1 MKGEKEMS
9 FLDHLEELRKR
20 LIWIVLSIAAGGILM
35 FVFQD
40 SVEEVLSGPRSS
52 DFITYKVLCKASQA
66 AGFDDSLCFTD
77 VDFELQGTTMLANF
91 TAHFMVSII
100 GGIIIAFPFIFYQL
114 WLFIKPG
121 LKKTEVSAV
130 NGVSIGTSLLFFSGV
145 CFGYFVL
152 APLSVRF
159 LGTYEF
165 AGAIMRPNIMSYIKL
180 VASLS
185 LATGLIFQLPVVI
198 YFLSKIGIVT
208 PEGLRKYRKHTLV
221 AVLILS
227 AVITPPDVFSQV
239 LVAFPVL
246 ILYEFS
252 IRISARVQRSSAGSK
267 VTVS

>member
-1 MKGEKEMS
+1 MSKEKEMS

-20 LIWIVLSIAAGGILM
+20 LIWIVLSIAVGGTLM
-35 FVFQD
+35 FVFQ
-40 SVEEVLSGPRSS
+40 SQVESVLSGPRNS
-52 DFITYKVLCKASQA
+52 DFVTYKLLCNLSQA
-66 AGFDDSLCFTD
+66 SGFDDSLCFTD

-121 LKKTEVSAV
+121 LKNNEISAV
-130 NGVSIGTSLLFFSGV
+130 NGISIGTSLLFFGGV

-165 AGAIMRPNIMSYIKL
+165 AGAVMRPNVMSYIKL

-185 LATGLIFQLPVVI
+185 LATGIIFQLPVVI
-198 YFLSKIGIVT
+198 YFLAKIGIVT

-221 AVLILS
+221 AVLILA

-252 IRISARVQRSSAGSK
+252 IRIAARVQKKEVSSETA
-267 VTVS
+267 VR